1 MKRGVGL
8 RGYQPGP
15 EKIDEVD
22 EVDESDIVKAFRQQR
37 VEKGIDE
44 AVSRVLAVVV
54 SPDARQQYR
63 RMLLMGQQEKV
74 HCFHCK
80 RVKI

>member
-22 EVDESDIVKAFRQQR
+22 DSDIIKAFRQQR

-44 AVSRVLAVVV
+44 AVSRVLTVVV

-63 RMLLMGQQEKV
+63 RMLLMSQQEKGTLFSV
-74 HCFHCK
+74 QTS
-80 RVKI
+80 

>member
-1 MKRGVGL
+1 MKRGVGI

-22 EVDESDIVKAFRQQR
+22 DSDIIKAFRQQR

-44 AVSRVLAVVV
+44 AVSRVLTVVV

-63 RMLLMGQQEKV
+63 RMLLMSQQEKV
-74 HCFHCK
+74 HCFQCK
-80 RVKI
+80 QVKM